1 MQTPRF
7 RAFGIALVVL
17 AALTAGCGSSS
28 KSSSDPGTT
37 TPGPCPFN
45 GAMTPETN
53 PGAGTAAA
61 TSLLSIQPTVSG
73 CIDQLTFAFNPT
85 LAASSIAYTAGQPQ
99 LVVTLKNTTYSGPT
113 TLKTDKL
120 QYVKS
125 ISASSSATETQVTL
139 TLDKQ
144 RPFLVSTSKVP
155 PELQL
160 SFG

>member
-28 KSSSDPGTT
+28 KSSSDPATT
-37 TPGPCPFN
+37 TPGPCAFS

-53 PGAGTAAA
+53 PGAGAAAA
-61 TSLLSIQPTVSG
+61 TSLLSITPMVSG
-73 CIDQLTFAFNPT
+73 CIDQLSFAFDPT
-85 LAASSIAYTAGQPQ
+85 LPASSVAYTANQPQ
-99 LVVTLKNTTYSGPT
+99 LVVTLKNATYSGPA
-113 TLKTDKL
+113 TLRTDKL
-120 QYVKS
+120 QYVQS
-125 ISASSSATETQVTL
+125 ISAASSGGEVAITF

-155 PELQL
+155 PALQL